1 MTRTD
6 SPTNMDPAD
15 YEYVFAFDSEKPGP
29 YAVALMQNLAADRPH
44 SDTGHSQCDHC
55 GAWIRYKAI
64 LRHLPT
70 QALIVVGETCLDNRF
85 SLESK
90 AQFDTLRKAAE
101 LDRKAQ
107 RIKTTANAQL
117 DEMSDIAQL
126 LLMKNLNSD
135 DIDYNL
141 DAALIMSTRE
151 HHIVSDIRNK
161 LWLYG
166 SVSERQVA
174 VCERAYNEG
183 WAKPREVAE
192 VATVEAPTGKVSV
205 QGTVVSTKVQY
216 SDYGSKLKMLVVC
229 DTPEGQYKVWSS
241 VPAGLHG
248 LQLKGLVVSF
258 TATLSPSDDDESFAF
273 ASRPS
278 KAKIVS

>member
-6 SPTNMDPAD
+6 AHSPTNMDPAD

-29 YAVALMQNLAADRPH
+29 YAIALMQNLAADRPH

-90 AQFDTLRKAAE
+90 AQFDALRKAAE

-107 RIKTTANAQL
+107 RIKTEAREAIEN
-117 DEMSDIAQL
+117 MSAVAQL
-126 LLMKNLNSD
+126 LLDKPD
-135 DIDYNL
+135 PADVDP
-141 DAALIMSTRE
+141 LIMSTRE
-151 HHIVSDIRNK
+151 HHIVSDIRSK
-161 LWLYG
+161 LWSYG
-166 SVSERQVA
+166 SISERQVA
-174 VCERAYNEG
+174 VCERAYAEG
-183 WAKPREVAE
+183 WAKPREVVE
-192 VATVEAPTGKVSV
+192 VATVEAPVGRVSV

-229 DTPEGQYKVWSS
+229 ETPEGQYKVWSS

-248 LQLKGLVVSF
+248 LQLKGLVVAF

-278 KAKIVS
+278 KGSVVS